1 MGQIDIAFWIVLIAY
16 ALIIVLIGVWCGR
29 SNKGSE
35 DFLTAGRSFGP
46 IIGGAG
52 LAATQMSA
60 GTFVGTLGVHYL
72 TGGSFLWI
80 WSGMWVG
87 WLINAAYIGPKFQ
100 SFNGVTVPD
109 YVGVRFQSKIAR
121 TISAVLILV
130 VYTVYLT
137 AQYQAGGTIMQTIFG
152 IPFLTGAIII
162 TIITLVYTM
171 VGGMRATTYQ
181 DFIHVIVMIA
191 VIIFAVPFLLH
202 NVGGTTSA
210 GQILTSLNPKLT
222 HWFYGVK
229 DLVGFGAAFGF
240 AIAVAPY
247 ELARMYSLRD
257 KRAVKLS
264 IGVSF
269 ILQATVAIG
278 IAFAGMAMR
287 VIYPVLP
294 TPDIVST
301 IMSIKVLP
309 PIVGALF
316 MVTIL
321 SAITSTV
328 SGIMI
333 VSASAFSIDI
343 YGQLIRKNSSD
354 RELMNVNRL
363 AVLVLGL
370 IPIYLATKKIDIVQ
384 FVVILQSSLT
394 ASFFFAPVALGLN
407 WKRGNAPGAI
417 VGMIAGFITAITW
430 FLNGKPFGI
439 EPVIPGVLLSLIMF
453 IVVSLITPKPP
464 IEGLTPFFN
473 DRGKSG
479 ESNMMD
485 SVKTI

>member
-1 MGQIDIAFWIVLIAY
+1 VGQIDIAFWVVLVAY
-16 ALIIVLIGVWCGR
+16 AIIIVVIGVWSGK

-46 IIGGAG
+46 LIGGAG

-80 WSGMWVG
+80 WCGMWLG
-87 WLINAAYIGPKFQ
+87 WLINAIFVGPKFQ
-100 SFNGVTVPD
+100 SFNGITVPD
-109 YVGVRFQSKIAR
+109 YVGVRFQSKVAR
-121 TISAVLILV
+121 TISAILILV

-137 AQYQAGGTIMQTIFG
+137 AQYQAGGTIMQTLFG
-152 IPFLTGAIII
+152 TPFLTGAIII
-162 TIITLVYTM
+162 TAITLVYTM
-171 VGGMRATTYQ
+171 MGGMRATTYQ

-191 VIIFAVPFLLH
+191 VVLFAVPFLLH
-202 NVGGTTSA
+202 SVGGIASA

-240 AIAVAPY
+240 SIAVAPY
-247 ELARMYSLRD
+247 ELARLYSLKD
-257 KRAVKLS
+257 KRAVRLS

-269 ILQATVAIG
+269 IFQATVGIG
-278 IAFAGMAMR
+278 VALAGMAMR

-294 TPDIVST
+294 TPDIAST
-301 IMSIKVLP
+301 IMSVKVLP
-309 PIVGALF
+309 PIIGALF

-333 VSASAFSIDI
+333 VSASAFSVDI
-343 YGQLIRKNSSD
+343 YGQLIRKKASD
-354 RELMNVNRL
+354 REIMNVNRI
-363 AVLVLGL
+363 AVLILGL
-370 IPIYLATKKIDIVQ
+370 IPVYLATKKIDIVQ
-384 FVVILQSSLT
+384 FVVILQGSLT

-407 WKRGNAPGAI
+407 WKRGNAAGAI
-417 VGMIAGFITAITW
+417 AAMVVGFITALTW

-439 EPVIPGVLLSLIMF
+439 DPVIPGVLLSILLF
-453 IVVSLITPKPP
+453 VVVSLITPKPP
-464 IEGLTPFFN
+464 IEGLRPFFK
-473 DRGKSG
+473 DTVARG
-479 ESNMMD
+479 D
-485 SVKTI
+485 SVMGDTVKTV